1 MDHDRVAPLPPLDP
15 EMDPTGNHYWSYH
28 GLETL
33 LACKRPVTASQD
45 EDLFIAVH
53 QICEL
58 AFHQMVLDLDRALDA
73 LRAALEEA
81 AEGPLGPTEECGY
94 FLRRVNRLWRTVNGT
109 MPILTDL
116 RAFGE
121 FRDAIGPTSGFQS
134 FQFRRLELQSGVPRY
149 WTGGTADA
157 SGTPH
162 VAETEFDR
170 RYGAEIARWLERYR
184 RHSLRHYFGVLVER
198 AREAGAAEPVA
209 ALRADRRAA
218 PLLGALADYDRAQ
231 LRFHRSHL
239 QLATVQ
245 LERVGV
251 DTGTGGTSFR
261 DYLAKYERELAPLF
275 PGLGA

>member
-1 MDHDRVAPLPPLDP
+1 MTEPVRPLPPRDP
-15 EMDPTGNHYWSYH
+15 DMDPTENHYWSYH

-33 LACKRPVTASQD
+33 LACKAPVTASQD

-58 AFHQMVLDLDRALDA
+58 ALHQMILDLGRALDA
-73 LRAALEEA
+73 LRDALA
-81 AEGPLGPTEECGY
+81 GTAGLPGDCTESVY
-94 FLRRVNRLWRTVNGT
+94 FLRRVNRLWKTVNTT
-109 MPILTDL
+109 MPILADM

-134 FQFRRLELQSGVPRY
+134 FQFRHLEILSGVPRY
-149 WTGGTADA
+149 WTGGTADE

-170 RYGAEIARWLERYR
+170 RYGADVEAWLAAHEQ
-184 RHSLRHYFGVLVER
+184 HSLRHHASVLL
-198 AREAGAAEPVA
+198 ARAEPA
-209 ALRADRRAA
+209 ALRAHAGTRALVA
-218 PLLGALADYDRAQ
+218 ELAAYDRAQ
-231 LRFHRSHL
+231 RRFHASHL

-261 DYLAKYERELAPLF
+261 DYLASYERDVAPLF
-275 PGLGA
+275 PELATAADGADPA